1 MFITMMLASVAAA
14 GALIYGVRAVA
25 LWVAGSSADSR
36 AVVLAAYIGAAV
48 AAIPAY
54 FVSITVGGG
63 AGGAWAETFGGE
75 AAIPLGVGAGMFV
88 VLVGMVMAASVVI
101 AIVTRYL
108 RG

>member
-1 MFITMMLASVAAA
+1 MMLASVAAA

-36 AVVLAAYIGAAV
+36 AVVLAVYIGAAV
-48 AAIPAY
+48 AATPAY

-63 AGGAWAETFGGE
+63 AGGAWAEAFGGE

-88 VLVGMVMAASVVI
+88 VLVGMVLATSAVTAAI
-101 AIVTRYL
+101 ARFI

>member
-1 MFITMMLASVAAA
+1 MFISMALASVAAA
-14 GALIYGVRAVA
+14 GALIYGVHAIA

-36 AVVLAAYIGAAV
+36 TVVLATYIGAAV

-63 AGGAWAETFGGE
+63 AGGAWAEAFGGE

-88 VLVGMVMAASVVI
+88 VLVGMVLAASAVTAAI
-101 AIVTRYL
+101 ARFIS
-108 RG
+108 G